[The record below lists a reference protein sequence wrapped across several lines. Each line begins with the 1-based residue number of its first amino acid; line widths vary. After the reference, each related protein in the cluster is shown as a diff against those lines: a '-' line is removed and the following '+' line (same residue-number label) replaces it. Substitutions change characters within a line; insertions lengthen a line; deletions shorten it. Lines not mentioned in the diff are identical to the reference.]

1 MVQKYCSQGKARN
14 KRAVA
19 LVPFFLASMTAWT
32 ACGSDEGPANGYY
45 LRGRVFNGA
54 TLAAV
59 GNAELTLINGEGT
72 ARATSAEDGT
82 FSIGPI
88 EPSSSWR
95 VAAKAKGMQDFEFTG
110 VALAALD
117 PLVGDQTRTL
127 IGDVPLYAASTMSP
141 AFKVLVESS
150 DARVPAS
157 IASINFAPAAVG
169 TDPSKVADP
178 LPAQVGLVSGAFAEP
193 RAATMPNDARGA
205 ATAFHTTITNGEA
218 DVPEGALTW
227 GATYNVKVDAGPDFS
242 PVTFLLTPIKESEIS
257 VVIPTTA
264 KYPTQLPQTTQQYF
278 TGRVY
283 DGVSLER
290 LSGYTMRLEY
300 FDRAMEATIDADGR
314 FVVGPLLA
322 NADYTISVEKDGFRS
337 FLSHN
342 AKINAASS
350 STVSSFYYDA
360 FLYPMSVRTPAAQAR
375 FALQGDTALPSGTV
389 RFAPISS
396 SSLEERP
403 AAIGGQVWTN
413 DEDLQ
418 QRAIVRD
425 FTDGK
430 LDMAEGEFVLGVDYE
445 VTVYGVGTYAIL
457 NGGTFRAGV
466 DGNPSFTLSPR
477 TESALE
483 VLAVSTEGAALSPS
497 GSIEIRFNHDIVAY
511 PKMDSDVAL
520 KALNDGFSI
529 DSPDENMNTDLNVLV
544 DSADLTPPIAPA
556 YRGVTWEIAG
566 DRLTLKWNREA
577 GLAEVDAADPII
589 RVTYGNL
596 DSIQLYTGTNTTSP
610 MSTLAT
616 LLNTTSI
623 TAQMI
628 AQ

>member
-1 MVQKYCSQGKARN
+1 MLQKYSSMAKARSR
-14 KRAVA
+14 RALT
-19 LVPFFLASMTAWT
+19 LVPFLVASVT
-32 ACGSDEGPANGYY
+32 ACGSDDGPANGYY

-54 TLAAV
+54 TLDAV
-59 GNAELTLINGEGT
+59 GKAELTLVNDEGI
-72 ARATSAEDGT
+72 ARTTSADDGT

-95 VAAKAKGMQDFEFTG
+95 VAAKANGMQSFEFTG

-127 IGDVPLYAASTMSP
+127 IGDVPLYPTSKMSP
-141 AFKVLVESS
+141 AFKVMVESS
-150 DARVPAS
+150 DLRLPAS

-169 TDPSKVADP
+169 TDPSKVAEP

-193 RAATMPNDARGA
+193 RGATMPNDARST
-205 ATAFHTTITNGEA
+205 ATAFHTAIRNGEA
-218 DVPEGALTW
+218 EIPEGALTW

-242 PVTFLLTPIKESEIS
+242 PVTFLLTPVKESDIT

-264 KYPTQLPQTTQQYF
+264 RYPTQLPQTTQQYF

-283 DGVSLER
+283 DGVTLDR
-290 LSGYTMRLEY
+290 LSDYTMRLEY
-300 FDRAMEATIDADGR
+300 FDRALEATVDADGR

-342 AKINAASS
+342 AKVNAASS
-350 STVSSFYYDA
+350 STVSSLYYDA

-396 SSLEERP
+396 SSLEEKP
-403 AAIGGQVWTN
+403 AAVGAQVWTN

-445 VTVYGVGTYAIL
+445 VTVYGVGSYAIL

-466 DGNPSFTLSPR
+466 DGNPSFTLTPR

-483 VLAVSTEGAALSPS
+483 VLAISTEGAALSPT

-511 PKMDSDVAL
+511 PKMDAAVAL
-520 KALNDGFSI
+520 KALNDAFSI
-529 DSPDENMNTDLNVLV
+529 SSPDENMDTKLNVLV
-544 DSADLTPPIAPA
+544 DSADLTPPISST

-577 GLAEVDAADPII
+577 GLAEVDAADPILS
-589 RVTYGNL
+589 VTYDNL
-596 DSIQLYTGTNTTSP
+596 NTIQLYTGTSTTSP
-610 MSTLAT
+610 MSTLAD
-616 LLNTTSI
+616 LLNTNSI
-623 TAQMI
+623 TAQMV

>member
-1 MVQKYCSQGKARN
+1 MGKVRST
-14 KRAVA
+14 RALA
-19 LVPFFLASMTAWT
+19 LVPFLLASVT
-32 ACGSDEGPANGYY
+32 ACGDDDGPANGYY

-59 GNAELTLINGEGT
+59 AKAELSLINGEGT
-72 ARATSAEDGT
+72 AQATSAEDGT

-95 VAAKAKGMQDFEFTG
+95 VAAKANGMQDFEFTG

-117 PLVGDQTRTL
+117 PMLGDQTRTL
-127 IGDVPLYAASTMSP
+127 IADVPLYAASKQSP
-141 AFKVLVESS
+141 AFKLLVESS
-150 DARVPAS
+150 DARLPAS
-157 IASINFAPAAVG
+157 IASINFAPATVG
-169 TDPSKVADP
+169 TDPSKAADP

-193 RAATMPNDARGA
+193 RGATMPNDARGS
-205 ATAFHTTITNGEA
+205 ATAFHTTLSNGEA
-218 DVPEGALTW
+218 EIPEGALTW
-227 GATYNVKVDAGPDFS
+227 GATYNVRVDAGPDFS
-242 PVTFLLTPIKESEIS
+242 TVSFLLTPVKENDIS
-257 VVIPTTA
+257 IVIPTTA

-278 TGRVY
+278 TGRIY

-290 LSGYTMRLEY
+290 LSSYRLRIEY
-300 FDRAMEATIDADGR
+300 FDRAMDATVGADGR

-342 AKINAASS
+342 AKVNAASI
-350 STVSSFYYDA
+350 STVSSLYYDA
-360 FLYPMSVRTPAAQAR
+360 FLYPTSVRTPAAQAR
-375 FALQGDTALPSGTV
+375 FALQGDTAPPSGTV

-396 SSLEERP
+396 SSLEQKP
-403 AAIGGQVWTN
+403 AAVGAQVWTN

-430 LDMAEGEFVLGVDYE
+430 LDMNEGEFVLGVDYQ

-466 DGNPSFTLSPR
+466 DGNPSFTLAPR
-477 TESALE
+477 TETALE
-483 VLAVSTEGAALSPS
+483 VLAISTEGAALSPS

-511 PKMDSDVAL
+511 PKMDANVAL
-520 KALNDGFSI
+520 KSLNDGFSI
-529 DSPDENMNTDLNVLV
+529 DSPDENEDMNLNVLV
-544 DSADLTPPIAPA
+544 DSADLTPPIAPT

-566 DRLTLKWNREA
+566 DSLTLKWNREA
-577 GLAEVDAADPII
+577 GLADVDTADPII
-589 RVTYGNL
+589 SVTYDNL
-596 DSIQLYTGTNTTSP
+596 DAIQLYSGTNTTSP
-610 MSTLAT
+610 MSTLAD

-623 TAQMI
+623 TAQMV

>member
-1 MVQKYCSQGKARN
+1 MIQKYALRSKVRN
-14 KRAVA
+14 ASALA
-19 LVPFFLASMTAWT
+19 LVPLLLASVT
-32 ACGSDEGPANGYY
+32 ACGSDDGPANGYY

-54 TLAAV
+54 TMEAV
-59 GNAELTLINGEGT
+59 GKAELTLINGEGT

-95 VAAKAKGMQDFEFTG
+95 VAAKANGMQSFEFTG

-117 PLVGDQTRTL
+117 PLVADQTRTL
-127 IGDVPLYAASTMSP
+127 IGDVPLYPSSKMSP
-141 AFKVLVESS
+141 AFKLLVESS
-150 DARVPAS
+150 DVRLPAS
-157 IASINFAPAAVG
+157 VASINFAPAAVG

-193 RAATMPNDARGA
+193 RGATMPNDARSS
-205 ATAFHTTITNGEA
+205 ATAFHTTINNGEA
-218 DVPEGALTW
+218 AVPEGALTW
-227 GATYNVKVDAGPDFS
+227 GATYNVKVDAGPDFT
-242 PVTFLLTPIKESEIS
+242 PVTFLFTPVKDSEIS
-257 VVIPTTA
+257 VVIPTTSR
-264 KYPTQLPQTTQQYF
+264 YPTQLPQTTQQYF

-283 DGVSLER
+283 DGVSLDR
-290 LSGYTMRLEY
+290 LSSYTMRLEY
-300 FDRAMEATIDADGR
+300 FDRALEATIDADGR

-342 AKINAASS
+342 AKVTAAGS
-350 STVSSFYYDA
+350 STVSSLYYDA
-360 FLYPMSVRTPAAQAR
+360 FLYPMSVRTPPAQAR
-375 FALQGDTALPSGTV
+375 FALQGDIALPSGTV

-396 SSLEERP
+396 SSLEEKP
-403 AAIGGQVWTN
+403 AAVNMQVWTN

-430 LDMAEGEFVLGVDYE
+430 LDMAEGELVLGVDYE

-457 NGGTFRAGV
+457 DGGTFRAGV
-466 DGNPSFTLSPR
+466 DGNPSFTLAPR

-483 VLAVSTEGAALSPS
+483 VLAVSTEGAALSAS

-511 PKMDSDVAL
+511 PKMDADVAL
-520 KALNDGFSI
+520 KGLNDGFSI
-529 DSPDENMNTDLNVLV
+529 DSPDENMDTNLNELV
-544 DSADLTPPIAPA
+544 DEADLTPPIAPA

-577 GLAEVDAADPII
+577 GLADVDVEDPIV

-596 DSIQLYTGTNTTSP
+596 GGIQLYTGTSATSP
-610 MSTLAT
+610 MSTLAD
-616 LLNTTSI
+616 LLNTNSV
-623 TAQMI
+623 TAQMV
-628 AQ
+628 AE